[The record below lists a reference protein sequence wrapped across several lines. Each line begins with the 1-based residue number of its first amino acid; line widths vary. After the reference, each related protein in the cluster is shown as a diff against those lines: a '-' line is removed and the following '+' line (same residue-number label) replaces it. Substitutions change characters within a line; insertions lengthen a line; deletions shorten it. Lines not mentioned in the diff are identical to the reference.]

1 ARRTRSPGGQA
12 DHPERDARI
21 AGPDALRRHHHVRR
35 THGAEGPQHRRSDRA
50 PAATDRTGA
59 GMTLAI
65 AVDLLLAALLV
76 ATLAY
81 GAMLHRRLGRL
92 RQDRDRLAEV
102 VGQFNEATA
111 RAVAGMEGIKATA
124 DASGTSLQSV
134 IDRAGATIEDLRFL
148 VERGE
153 RAAARLEA

>member
-1 ARRTRSPGGQA
+1 
-12 DHPERDARI
+12 
-21 AGPDALRRHHHVRR
+21 
-35 THGAEGPQHRRSDRA
+35 
-50 PAATDRTGA
+50 
-59 GMTLAI
+59 MTLAI

-81 GAMLHRRLGRL
+81 GAMLNRRLGRL

-153 RAAARLEA
+153 RAAARLEARTRSEALRASAPPGIAPVAAAPLAPAPRAEPDVTADRRGLRELLQGMR